1 LRSKP
6 TAGIDEHYRDITT
19 MNLTWTAARTA
30 IKVVNWTKFVILLIS
45 ILAVPLAKPQVTSS
59 TERPSTMSD
68 REQHG
73 LRGQVKSCVQ
83 ESTFSGATDAEGKA
97 TPEVHSAYTTEYDA
111 AGRTRST
118 RSENSDG
125 SQWVTRHSYDPSGRL
140 LKIASGI
147 EGQATADAI
156 YSYDHSGKLQDISDS
171 NRPDDPVT
179 FRYDDRGRK
188 TKIEISRPADYRSG
202 IAEAG
207 SPFETA
213 DRAPNLPGGGSAT
226 TIYDEHDRATEV
238 QVRDASGEVVSR
250 VVRTYDAQGH
260 VLEEKQI
267 LDNPET
273 IFPAETR
280 AQILEQSG
288 LSPDELQQELRSQLT
303 KLMAGQSGPQSVS
316 YGYDSHGRLSH
327 TNRRIF
333 NMHQELETTYNEHGD
348 VESEITRSTGLAGET
363 DPRTPSAG
371 LPTYS
376 EVRYSYKYDH
386 HENWTEQ
393 LTSYR
398 SGSDAAFQ
406 SSTVTKRILTY
417 Y

>member
-1 LRSKP
+1 LTSA
-6 TAGIDEHYRDITT
+6 AG
-19 MNLTWTAARTA
+19 RTA
-30 IKVVNWTKFVILLIS
+30 IKVVNWTKFVIFLIS
-45 ILAVPLAKPQVTSS
+45 ILTLPLAKAQVTSS
-59 TERPSTMSD
+59 KESPATMSE

-83 ESTFSGATDAEGKA
+83 ESTFSGTTDDEGK
-97 TPEVHSAYTTEYDA
+97 TSPEVHLAYTTEYDA
-111 AGRTRST
+111 AGRILSA

-125 SQWVTRHSYDPSGRL
+125 SQWVMRYSYDPSGRL

-147 EGQATADAI
+147 EGQVTTDTT
-156 YSYDHSGKLQDISDS
+156 YSYDHSGKLQNISNSD
-171 NRPDDPVT
+171 RPDDPVT
-179 FRYDDRGRK
+179 FRYDEHSRR
-188 TKIEISRPADYRSG
+188 TKIATSRAADYQSG

-250 VVRTYDAQGH
+250 ATRTYNAQGR
-260 VLEEKQI
+260 VLEEKQV

-288 LSPDELQQELRSQLT
+288 LSRDELQQELRTQLT

-316 YGYDSHGRLSH
+316 YGYDSHGRVSH
-327 TNRRIF
+327 ANRRIF
-333 NMHQELETTYNEHGD
+333 DMQQEIETTYNEHGD
-348 VESEITRSTGLAGET
+348 VESEITRSTRLAGET
-363 DPRTPSAG
+363 DARTPSAG

-386 HENWTEQ
+386 HENWIEK

-398 SGSDAAFQ
+398 SSSDAAFQ
-406 SSTVTKRILTY
+406 SSTVIKRILTY

>member
-1 LRSKP
+1 M
-6 TAGIDEHYRDITT
+6 D
-19 MNLTWTAARTA
+19 LT
-30 IKVVNWTKFVILLIS
+30 VG
-45 ILAVPLAKPQVTSS
+45 
-59 TERPSTMSD
+59 PSNQNS
-68 REQHG
+68 RG
-73 LRGQVKSCVQ
+73 LGHWVLDA
-83 ESTFSGATDAEGKA
+83 SGATWFLTTNPDFWSHKYASRSLFVTTTAAEK
-97 TPEVHSAYTTEYDA
+97 PRSKSLVQRTTDPASRKQALRLRLQTGHRTCRA
-111 AGRTRST
+111 AGA
-118 RSENSDG
+118 
-125 SQWVTRHSYDPSGRL
+125 QPL
-140 LKIASGI
+140 
-147 EGQATADAI
+147 
-156 YSYDHSGKLQDISDS
+156 
-171 NRPDDPVT
+171 
-179 FRYDDRGRK
+179 
-188 TKIEISRPADYRSG
+188 
-202 IAEAG
+202 
-207 SPFETA
+207 
-213 DRAPNLPGGGSAT
+213 
-226 TIYDEHDRATEV
+226 IYDEHDRATEV

-250 VVRTYDAQGH
+250 AVRTYDAQGH

-316 YGYDSHGRLSH
+316 YGYDSHGRVSH
-327 TNRRIF
+327 TNRRNF

-376 EVRYSYKYDH
+376 EVRYSYKYYH